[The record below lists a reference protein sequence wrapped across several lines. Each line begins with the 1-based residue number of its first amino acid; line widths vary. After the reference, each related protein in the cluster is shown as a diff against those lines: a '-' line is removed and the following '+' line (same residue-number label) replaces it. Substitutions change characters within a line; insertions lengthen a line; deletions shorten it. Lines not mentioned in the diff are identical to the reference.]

1 MEPKKKKII
10 IVSVSLVII
19 GGIVWYVYNEH
30 KKEKAKAAAITVTSN
45 NPVITSPA
53 VSSSTIPA
61 PVSNSSSAP
70 KPKGPSS
77 TPIKSPVDAPVSP
90 KPVSADSL
98 IGTKGEMAI
107 VGKTLI
113 AKSNGAGIYST
124 TNQKVSV
131 TNAGEKLGKAFLA
144 TRMKA
149 GNYLIKYQD
158 NSGNYRVIASSS
170 VNAI

>member
-1 MEPKKKKII
+1 MEPKTKKVV
-10 IVSVSLVII
+10 IVGVSLAII

-30 KKEKAKAAAITVTSN
+30 QKEKQKSGLTVKSD
-45 NPVITSPA
+45 
-53 VSSSTIPA
+53 A
-61 PVSNSSSAP
+61 PVLTTPATTTPSPTSP
-70 KPKGPSS
+70 KPKSASS
-77 TPIKSPVDAPVSP
+77 APIKSPVDVPVSP

-98 IGTKGEMAI
+98 IGSKGEMAI

-131 TNAGEKLGKAFLA
+131 TKAGESLGKAFKA

-170 VNAI
+170 VNAM